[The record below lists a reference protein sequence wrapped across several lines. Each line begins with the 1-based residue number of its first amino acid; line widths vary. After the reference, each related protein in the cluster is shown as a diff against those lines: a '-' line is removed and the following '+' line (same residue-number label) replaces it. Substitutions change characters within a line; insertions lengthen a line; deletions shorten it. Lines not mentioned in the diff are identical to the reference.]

1 MLFQFEI
8 YNIYMYCNLYI
19 LYCDINLY
27 ILIQLHT
34 YTASYLQEY
43 LNYHLSVTSHGVILG
58 IACQWS
64 RFDADTL
71 PAADRLPCCLS
82 WETGRWDNTCCT
94 YPKWLQTGI
103 NAALTAPKLNLFIFH
118 SGPSPR
124 NMSVSVICVQVARQG
139 ALFYSYSKDESLNP
153 QLPELCYY
161 LLWDLNY
168 L

>member
-1 MLFQFEI
+1 
-8 YNIYMYCNLYI
+8 MYCNLYM
-19 LYCDINLY
+19 LYWYQFIYSNTDT
-27 ILIQLHT
+27 HT
-34 YTASYLQEY
+34 HTTSCLQEY
-43 LNYHLSVTSHGVILG
+43 LNYLKSVTSRGVILG

-82 WETGRWDNTCCT
+82 WETGRWDNTCFT

-103 NAALTAPKLNLFIFH
+103 NAALTALKLNLFIFH

-124 NMSVSVICVQVARQG
+124 NMSASVICVQVARQG